1 MEASESQVLPTKSA
15 SEREADIVSW
25 QSLSEEAYKAFER
38 KRYVQAESKFQ
49 DALKLAEGLT
59 AGKIARGASD
69 EADRQD
75 FERLTRS
82 LNNLA
87 ALYHLQGKYEMAEA
101 MYERC
106 LDLKLDLYGDD
117 HLEVA
122 VNLHN
127 LAALQ
132 CAKLRW
138 EKAEILYTRALEI
151 RENHLGKE
159 HADLLPILKNYGIML
174 RKIKRE
180 DEAKAI
186 EERKAAIEAVIEASK
201 VG

>member
-1 MEASESQVLPTKSA
+1 MDVSEGQLLDADKRESA
-15 SEREADIVSW
+15 ISEW
-25 QSLSEEAYKAFER
+25 QTLSEEGYKAFEK

-49 DALKLAEGLT
+49 DALKIAETAT
-59 AGKIARGASD
+59 AGKSARGVS
-69 EADRQD
+69 ETADQQD
-75 FERLTRS
+75 FERLTKS

-106 LDLKLDLYGDD
+106 LDLKLDLHGDD

-138 EKAEILYTRALEI
+138 EKAEILYMRALEI
-151 RENHLGKE
+151 REKHLGPD
-159 HADLLPILKNYGIML
+159 HADLMPILKNYAIML
-174 RKIKRE
+174 RKVKRE
-180 DEAKAI
+180 DEATAM
-186 EERKAAIEAVIEASK
+186 EERKARIAST
-201 VG
+201 VASVAAALG